1 MTCRT
6 CLSKAFPAAVR
17 LAEDS
22 DSQRDLNFWLSQD
35 DVRFSDKEL
44 VVGSLPE
51 MAGHRDASSMNSND
65 SSEMQSK
72 VVLLQKLLASPRNYS
87 NIHASNALS
96 ER

>member
-1 MTCRT
+1 MTY
-6 CLSKAFPAAVR
+6 
-17 LAEDS
+17 
-22 DSQRDLNFWLSQD
+22 
-35 DVRFSDKEL
+35 VRFSDKEL

-51 MAGHRDASSMNSND
+51 MAGRRVASSMNSND